1 MSLIKKKKNYK
12 VDSKE
17 VGLEIE
23 YLALNFILNL
33 EHLHYGYFK
42 DGLETNVSN
51 LKKAQENYEEL
62 LISNIPEGTKSILDV
77 GSGAG
82 QTALNLTLKG
92 YNVDCVSPN
101 QRLTYYAKKLTGDK
115 VRYYQCR
122 LQDLK
127 CDTKYDLVLFSE
139 SFQYIPVDQG
149 IPVALQFLKPGGY
162 IMVSDFFKNDPEN
175 KSKLGGGHR
184 YDVWLNLKATFPIK
198 TIIEKDITAETSPTA
213 DIFNRFTLEVIKPSW
228 ESLWALGED
237 RIPLLIKTVKRL
249 YRKKLHKM
257 EQKHFTGQ
265 RGGENF
271 RKYKK
276 YMFYLFQAS
285 IV

>member
-1 MSLIKKKKNYK
+1 MSFFKKKKNYK

-23 YLALNFILNL
+23 FLALSFLLKL

-42 DGLETNVSN
+42 DGLAGTISN

-62 LISNIPEGTKSILDV
+62 LISNIPAGTKSILDV
-77 GSGAG
+77 GCGAG

-92 YNVDCVSPN
+92 YKVDCVSPN
-101 QRLTYYAKKLTGDK
+101 EHLTKYAKNLTGDK
-115 VRYYQCR
+115 VRYYQCK

-127 CDTKYDLVLFSE
+127 CAEKYDLVLFSE

-149 IPVALQFLKPGGY
+149 IPTALKFLNPGGY
-162 IMVSDFFKNDPEN
+162 IMVSDFFKNDPER
-175 KSKLGGGHR
+175 KSKLGGGHEYEKWTQLR
-184 YDVWLNLKATFPIK
+184 STFPVK
-198 TIIEKDITAETSPTA
+198 TIIEKDITHEISPTV
-213 DIFNRFTLEVIKPSW
+213 DLFNQFTLQVVKPSW
-228 ESLWALGED
+228 ESLWALGEE
-237 RIPLLIKTVKRL
+237 RFPLVIKLAKRL
-249 YRKKLHKM
+249 YRKKLKKM

-265 RGGENF
+265 RNAENF

-276 YMFYLFQAS
+276 YMFYLFQAEN
-285 IV
+285 

>member
-1 MSLIKKKKNYK
+1 MKKRKNYK
-12 VDSKE
+12 IDSKE

-23 YLALNFILNL
+23 FLALNFLLKL

-42 DGLETNVSN
+42 DGLEANVSN

-77 GSGAG
+77 GCGAG

-92 YNVDCVSPN
+92 YSVDCVSPN
-101 QRLTYYAKKLTGDK
+101 QRLTNYARKLTGDK

-127 CDTKYDLVLFSE
+127 SDEKYDLILFSE
-139 SFQYIPVDQG
+139 SLQYIPVDKG
-149 IPVALQFLKPGGY
+149 IPIALQFLRPKGY
-162 IMVSDFFKNDPEN
+162 IMVSDFFRNDPEF

-184 YDVWLNLKATFPIK
+184 YDKWLKWRATFPIK
-198 TIIEKDITAETSPTA
+198 TIIEKDITAETSPTV
-213 DIFNRFTLEVIKPSW
+213 DIFNQFTQVVIKPSW
-228 ESLWALGED
+228 ESLWTLGED
-237 RIPLLIKTVKRL
+237 RFPLIIKIAKRL
-249 YRKKLHKM
+249 YRKKLYEM

-265 RGGENF
+265 RSGENF
-271 RKYKK
+271 RNYKK
-276 YMFYLFQAS
+276 YMFYLFQAEN
-285 IV
+285 